1 MNNLY
6 FQDKVDAPYF
16 FLKNVM
22 FQDITETTAKQYIDA
37 AQLWDVLQDAERRGA
52 KYTGSMYWRKTGAA
66 RTEYL
71 IKEVNGIEKSLG
83 CRSPDA
89 EHIIAEFKRNKAES
103 NERLKAIR
111 DAMKKQQR
119 VNFALRVGRT
129 PNTAIAVLNALAD
142 AGIADHFLVIG
153 TNSLYAYET
162 QAGVYLSGD
171 ITATKDFDLL
181 WDSRKHLSLVSK
193 DPEFNTKGLIGILKK
208 VDKSFSVLD
217 KEAYRAANSDGYLV
231 DLIKRRPASF
241 FDDHEKQQ
249 LRTVE
254 DDFWACKI
262 PDMDWLLSSPKFK
275 QVVVGVNGH
284 MAEMTTIDPRAF
296 VLFKAF
302 LSQKEDRDPIKKPR
316 DLEQVKAV
324 FSLIEERLPHFGF
337 DQIKVFPTRVRD
349 LLDTLR

>member
-1 MNNLY
+1 
-6 FQDKVDAPYF
+6 
-16 FLKNVM
+16 M
-22 FQDITETTAKQYIDA
+22 FQDISEGSAKQFIDA
-37 AQLWDVLQDAERRGA
+37 AQLWDVLQDAERRYA
-52 KYTGSMYWRKTGAA
+52 KYTGSMYWRKTGTSK
-66 RTEYL
+66 TEYL
-71 IKEVNGIEKSLG
+71 IKELNGIEKSLG
-83 CRSPDA
+83 CRSSDT

-103 NERLKAIR
+103 TERVKALR

-119 VNFALRVGRT
+119 VNFALRIGRT
-129 PNTAIAVLNALAD
+129 PNTVIAVLNAIAD
-142 AGIADHFLVIG
+142 AGISDHFLVVG
-153 TNSLYAYET
+153 TNALYAYET
-162 QAGVYLSGD
+162 HAGVYLSGG

-217 KEAYRAANSDGYLV
+217 DEAYRAANGDGYMV
-231 DLIKRRPASF
+231 DLIKRRPESF

-249 LRTVE
+249 LRQVE

-262 PDMDWLLSSPKFK
+262 PNMDWLLSSPKFK

-296 VLFKAF
+296 VLFKAY
-302 LSQKEDRDPIKKPR
+302 LSQKEDRDAIKKPR
-316 DLEQVKAV
+316 DLEQAKAV

-337 DQIKVFPTRVRD
+337 DQIKVFPAKVRD

>member
-1 MNNLY
+1 M
-6 FQDKVDAPYF
+6 F
-16 FLKNVM
+16 FLKKHM
-22 FQDITETTAKQYIDA
+22 FQDISEGSAKQLIDA
-37 AQLWDVLQDAERRGA
+37 TQLWDVLQDAERRYV

-66 RTEYL
+66 KTEYL
-71 IKEVNGIEKSLG
+71 IKELNGIEKSLG
-83 CRSPDA
+83 CRSADT

-103 NERLKAIR
+103 TERVKALR
-111 DAMKKQQR
+111 DVMKKQQR
-119 VNFALRVGRT
+119 VNFALRIGRV
-129 PNTAIAVLNALAD
+129 PNTVIAVLNAIAD
-142 AGIADHFLVIG
+142 AGISDHFLVIG
-153 TNSLYAYET
+153 TNALYAYET
-162 QAGVYLSGD
+162 YAGVYLSGD

-217 KEAYRAANSDGYLV
+217 DEAYRAANSDGYMV
-231 DLIKRRPASF
+231 DLIKRRPESF
-241 FDDHEKQQ
+241 FNDHEKQQ
-249 LRTVE
+249 LRQVD

-262 PDMDWLLSSPKFK
+262 PNMDWLLSSPKFK

-302 LSQKEDRDPIKKPR
+302 LAQKEDRDAIKKPR
-316 DLEQVKAV
+316 DLEQAKAV
-324 FSLIEERLPHFGF
+324 FSVIEERLPHFGF
-337 DQIKVFPTRVRD
+337 DQIKVFPARVRD

>member
-1 MNNLY
+1 
-6 FQDKVDAPYF
+6 
-16 FLKNVM
+16 M
-22 FQDITETTAKQYIDA
+22 FQDIIEGSAKQLIDA

-52 KYTGSMYWRKTGAA
+52 KYTGSMFWRKTGVAK
-66 RTEYL
+66 TEYL
-71 IKEVNGIEKSLG
+71 IKEVRGIEKSLG
-83 CRSPDA
+83 CRSADT

-103 NERLKAIR
+103 TERLKALR

-119 VNFALRVGRT
+119 VNFALRIGRT
-129 PNTAIAVLNALAD
+129 PNTVIAVLNAIAD
-142 AGIADHFLVIG
+142 AGISDHFLVVG
-153 TNSLYAYET
+153 TNALYAYET
-162 QAGVYLSGD
+162 HAGVYLSGD

-217 KEAYRAANSDGYLV
+217 DEAYRAANSDGYLV
-231 DLIKRRPASF
+231 DLIKRRPTSF

-249 LRTVE
+249 LIKAE
-254 DDFWACKI
+254 EDFWACKI
-262 PDMDWLLSSPKFK
+262 PNMDWLLSSPKFK
-275 QVVVGVNGH
+275 QVIVGVNGH

-302 LSQKEDRDPIKKPR
+302 LSQKDDREAIKRPR
-316 DLEQVKAV
+316 DLEQAKAV
-324 FSLIEERLPHFGF
+324 FRLIEDRLPHLSF
-337 DQIKVFPTRVRD
+337 DQIKVFPEKVRQ

>member
-1 MNNLY
+1 
-6 FQDKVDAPYF
+6 
-16 FLKNVM
+16 M
-22 FQDITETTAKQYIDA
+22 FQDISESTAKQFIDA

-119 VNFALRVGRT
+119 VNFALRIGRT
-129 PNTAIAVLNALAD
+129 PNTVIAVLNAIAD
-142 AGIADHFLVIG
+142 AGISDHFLVIG
-153 TNSLYAYET
+153 TNALYAYET
-162 QAGVYLSGD
+162 HAGVYLSGD

-275 QVVVGVNGH
+275 QVVVGINGH

-296 VLFKAF
+296 VLFKAY
-302 LSQKEDRDPIKKPR
+302 LSQKDDRDAIKRPR
-316 DLEQVKAV
+316 DLEQAKTV
-324 FSLIEERLPHFGF
+324 FSLIEERFPHLGF
-337 DQIKVFPTRVRD
+337 DQIKVFPEKVRQ